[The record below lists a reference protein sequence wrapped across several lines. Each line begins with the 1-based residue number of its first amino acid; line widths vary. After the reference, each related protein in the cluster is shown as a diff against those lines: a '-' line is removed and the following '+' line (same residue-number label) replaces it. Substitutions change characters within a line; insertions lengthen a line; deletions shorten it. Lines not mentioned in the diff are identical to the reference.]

1 MVQQKIAD
9 LPIKF
14 KCRLKID
21 WKGVRKLRDELRVTV
36 DPLTATPQSLNIFN
50 VSLQEKD
57 YLLKGQ

>member
-36 DPLTATPQSLNIFN
+36 DPLTAIPIMWMKEMVVKT
-50 VSLQEKD
+50 EKD
-57 YLLKGQ
+57 K